1 MAAASSSLPSFLT
14 KTYEIFNTKEYND
27 CCGWGS
33 TGETIVIKKIE
44 QFSKTVL
51 PKYFKHSNFQ
61 SFVRQLNMYD
71 FRKTVQD
78 PNHGEFQHPNF
89 QRDKPDLLSKIK
101 RKAHHKPSEN
111 VKRPVGAAGT
121 QKHSSSGAV
130 APLAYDANDFL
141 GYDGALMD
149 HSPLGFGHDDLAK
162 ESDAVLNEMMKQKF
176 MRDEFEKRMQEMEV
190 ESARIAGENVQLKQL
205 VAESR
210 AKQVRMQDK
219 MEKVLKTMYNI
230 FTGNGAGGN
239 NSLGNAI
246 SFGNASIDGNAS
258 MVSHGLLPPV
268 RETVKH
274 TSVIT
279 LVDTLSQIHPKTRPL
294 ISSSKLPLLQ
304 HTLLT
309 YHCNAQSHYT
319 NGNPH
324 TSC

>member
-1 MAAASSSLPSFLT
+1 MAKMASASSTLPSFLT

-101 RKAHHKPSEN
+101 RKAHHKAAEN
-111 VKRPVGAAGT
+111 VKRPVGAAST
-121 QKHSSSGAV
+121 HKHSSSSGGA
-130 APLAYDANDFL
+130 PSLAYDAGDFL

-230 FTGNGAGGN
+230 FTGNGGAGGG
-239 NSLGNAI
+239 LGIAGNAI
-246 SFGNASIDGNAS
+246 SFGSASIDGNAS
-258 MVSHGLLPPV
+258 MVSHGILPPV
-268 RETVKH
+268 SH
-274 TSVIT
+274 SIIT
-279 LVDTLSQIHPKTRPL
+279 
-294 ISSSKLPLLQ
+294 KL
-304 HTLLT
+304 
-309 YHCNAQSHYT
+309 
-319 NGNPH
+319 
-324 TSC
+324 